1 MHAAAPRPIV
11 PLTDL
16 GAADL
21 GAVGGKGA
29 NLGELLGAGLPVP
42 AGFVVTTAVYDAF
55 VASAAGLDE
64 TITSATTA
72 LDAANPAALA
82 AAEATIAAAFD
93 RADIDPAV
101 ATAIVAAYEDLADHG
116 TSPPAVAVRSSAT
129 AEDLPGA
136 SFAGQQETLLGV
148 RGAAAVVAAVQ
159 QCWRSLWTG
168 RAIAY
173 RQQQGSA
180 VDGVAMAVVVQR
192 MVEPVA
198 AGVLFTADPVIGD
211 RSRMI
216 VEAVPGRGEA
226 LVQGSRTSD
235 RYVVDHF
242 SGHVREELPADPGSG
257 PLLDSEQVRALHAL
271 ARRAEAHF
279 GQPQDLE
286 WAIDTAGEPWLLQ
299 ARPITTLEPE
309 ATLPPVPRPPE
320 RAAAMLFELFPEG
333 IVPLDMDFVGVV
345 VAAANPVPEFLSLP
359 PPLIRYG
366 QVPLAPDWK
375 RFLLQLP
382 LRLLLVVRSLAH
394 HPDDWYGRELP
405 RLQGEIE
412 RFGRVDP
419 AAMDDTA
426 LVAQT
431 QAVVAALRRAAGARW
446 LAASGALIRAAP
458 ALVWSSRASRHPDL
472 QRSVS
477 DLLAGLPTVTNRI
490 NSELADLAADVQEM
504 PVLRQLWATT
514 GPATLPEALARHPER
529 EVRAFGDRLASF
541 LRRWGLREDRGVS
554 VRLPPWEA
562 QSERV
567 VGLIEALAA
576 GSAPAPSTEVY
587 ALRQRTQEAVERIV
601 AAAPVPLRGLLRHAL
616 PALRTAV
623 RLREDSHYYIFALA
637 GVARRSLI
645 ELGGRWQQAGWLKTD
660 DEIFLLRLAEIAAA
674 AHGDLD
680 VAATVRARRPVWA
693 AVRRRWREWQTA
705 TTPTGD
711 YLRGVGASPGR
722 AAGPARIILDPAGF
736 GQLRPGEVLIA
747 PATGPAWTPLFRM
760 AAAVV
765 TETGGAMSHAAIVAR
780 EYGLPGVMA
789 VPGVTNALRNGEHV
803 LVDGSAGIVQRLA
816 DS

>member
-1 MHAAAPRPIV
+1 MNAAAPRLIV
-11 PLTDL
+11 PLTAL
-16 GAADL
+16 GAAGL
-21 GAVGGKGA
+21 PSAGGKGA

-42 AGFVVTTAVYDAF
+42 AGFVVPTAVYDAF
-55 VASAAGLDE
+55 VASAAGLAA

-72 LDAANPAALA
+72 LDVSDPAALA
-82 AAEATIAAAFD
+82 AAAATIAAAFD
-93 RADIDPAV
+93 RAVLDPEV
-101 ATAIVAAYEDLADHG
+101 AAAIVTAYQDLADSR
-116 TSPPAVAVRSSAT
+116 TLLPAVAVRSSAT

-148 RGAAAVVAAVQ
+148 TGAAAVVAAVR

-180 VDGVAMAVVVQR
+180 ADDVAMAVVVQR

-198 AGVLFTADPVIGD
+198 AGVLFTADPVAGD

-226 LVQGSRTSD
+226 LVEGSRTPD
-235 RYVVDHF
+235 RYIVDHV

-279 GQPQDLE
+279 RQPQDLE
-286 WAIDTAGEPWLLQ
+286 WAVDTAGEIWLLQ

-309 ATLPPVPRPPE
+309 AALPPVPRPPE
-320 RAAAMLFELFPEG
+320 RVAALLFELFPEG
-333 IVPLDMDFVGVV
+333 IAPLDMDICGVV
-345 VAAANPVPEFLSLP
+345 VVAANPVPEFLSLP
-359 PPLIRYG
+359 LPLIRHE
-366 QVPLAPDWK
+366 QVPLVPDVQRSLW
-375 RFLLQLP
+375 QLP
-382 LRLLLVVRSLAH
+382 LRLAVPLRGLAH
-394 HPDDWYGRELP
+394 HPNDWYGRELP

-419 AAMDDTA
+419 AVMDDAA
-426 LVAQT
+426 LVAQV
-431 QAVVAALRRAAGARW
+431 QAIVAALRRAAGPRW
-446 LAASGALIRAAP
+446 LAASGALLRATP
-458 ALVWSSRASRHPDL
+458 ALVWSAWVSRRPDQ
-472 QRSVS
+472 QRLGS

-490 NSELADLAADVQEM
+490 NAELADLAADVQET
-504 PVLRQLWATT
+504 PALRQLWATT
-514 GPATLPEALARHPER
+514 GPAVLLEALATRPEP
-529 EVRAFGDRLASF
+529 EVRAFGDRLVSF
-541 LRRWGLREDRGVS
+541 LRRWGLREDRGLS

-562 QSERV
+562 QPERV
-567 VGLIEALAA
+567 VALIGALAA
-576 GSAPAPSTEVY
+576 GPAPAPPTDVHT
-587 ALRQRTQEAVERIV
+587 LRQRAEAAIERAV
-601 AAAPVPLRGLLRHAL
+601 AAAPAPLRGLLRRSL
-616 PALRTAV
+616 LALRTAT
-623 RLREDSHYYIFALA
+623 RLREDSHYYLFALV

-645 ELGGRWQQAGWLKTD
+645 ELGRRWQPAGRLKTG

-674 AHGDLD
+674 VHGDLD
-680 VAATVRARRPVWA
+680 VAATVEARRPVWA

-705 TTPTGD
+705 ATPTGD
-711 YLRGVGASPGR
+711 DLRGVGASPGR
-722 AAGPARIILDPAGF
+722 AEGAARIILDPAGF

-747 PATGPAWTPLFRM
+747 PATGPAWTPLFRT

-780 EYGLPGVMA
+780 EYGLPCVMA
-789 VPGVTNALRNGEHV
+789 IPGVTNALRNGERV
-803 LVDGSAGIVQRLA
+803 RVDGSAGIVRRLA